1 MSFCFVYC
9 FLFQFAHSIFGLYK
23 EYIQRNTHVLHKFAV
38 VNNNAFFLCIF
49 SLFSLFVFSLC
60 FSFSCSFYFHQIFQV
75 NHFQSSMYYI
85 HVCILYVDTWFLHIG
100 IQDTFSFFSTVF
112 PSQNIRRVSYFIG
125 LCQCT
130 CFFLFQVLCSLCLLH
145 IN

>member
-49 SLFSLFVFSLC
+49 SLFSLFVFQFMFQFQLQFLFSLDISSEP
-60 FSFSCSFYFHQIFQV
+60 FSILNVFYTCMHICGYMVFAYW
-75 NHFQSSMYYI
+75 NSRHFQFFFHCISFTKYSQSFIFHWSML
-85 HVCILYVDTWFLHIG
+85 V
-100 IQDTFSFFSTVF
+100 
-112 PSQNIRRVSYFIG
+112 YF
-125 LCQCT
+125 
-130 CFFLFQVLCSLCLLH
+130 FFLIPSVMLALFIAH
-145 IN
+145 